1 MTRVQD
7 LLLAED
13 PVRLEATL
21 ASNKTIKLVVRYDIR
36 ERDSYDISADCLS
49 ENSDEKI
56 EMPDDISERE
66 LMEMFTEV
74 MSIMLFNKDE

>member
-36 ERDSYDISADCLS
+36 ERDSEDISGDCLS

-56 EMPDDISERE
+56 EVPDDISEKE

>member
-1 MTRVQD
+1 MQD

-13 PVRLEATL
+13 PGRLEATL
-21 ASNKTIKLVVRYDIR
+21 AGNKEIKLCIKYEIR
-36 ERDSYDISADCLS
+36 ERGDSEEKVSETLS
-49 ENSDEKI
+49 ENPDEEI
-56 EMPDDISERE
+56 QIPDDLSESE